1 MKQMKWMLL
10 IGSLLGVSAA
20 LSAQPQSLVKSVES
34 VADGVWMAQTSKG
47 VNAGWFLLGDEVIAV
62 DAGSDTATGKELLAK
77 IKETAGK
84 PVRFLI
90 ITHAHGDHAGG
101 IGPFVSAGATVICQE
116 RAGGPIAQLVSG
128 EAASKA
134 GVLLVTDSMA
144 FYGGS
149 RLVALYRVGPAHTQG
164 DLVVYLPDD
173 KVLFVG
179 DVATNQK
186 APYMQS
192 PDVDP
197 KGWEQTL
204 IKLTKL
210 DVDRIVFGHGPLG
223 SKDALTNTLTYVHK
237 VNELA
242 AKMIS
247 DNVPEDLIDANL
259 HNIQENGKAISVGPE
274 FVANVRAAMRA
285 ERASAGPASTTPAP
299 SPVPTPA
306 SKKKG

>member
-1 MKQMKWMLL
+1 MKQMKWILL
-10 IGSLLGVSAA
+10 MGSLLGAWA
-20 LSAQPQSLVKSVES
+20 TLSAQTQSFVKSVES
-34 VADGVWMAQTSKG
+34 VADGVWMAQTSKE
-47 VNAGWFLLGDEVIAV
+47 VNAGWFLVGDEVIAV
-62 DAGSDTATGKELLAK
+62 DAGSDAATGKELLAK

-116 RAGGPIAQLVSG
+116 RAAPAIAQLASR
-128 EAASKA
+128 EAGSKA
-134 GVLLVTDSMA
+134 GVVVVTDSVA

-149 RLVALYRVGPAHTQG
+149 RRVAIYRVGPAHTQG
-164 DLVVYLPDD
+164 DLVIYLPDD

-197 KGWEQTL
+197 RAWEQTL
-204 IKLTKL
+204 AKLTKL
-210 DVDRIVFGHGPLG
+210 DADRIVVGHGPLG
-223 SKDALTNTLTYVHK
+223 TKDALTNTLAYVHK

-242 AKMIS
+242 AKMIA
-247 DNVPEDLIDANL
+247 DNVPESLIDANL
-259 HNIQENGKAISVGPE
+259 HTLKEEGKTIQATPE
-274 FVANVRAAMRA
+274 FIANVRAAIRA
-285 ERASAGPASTTPAP
+285 EKAGAGAASTTPAT
-299 SPVPTPA
+299 SPTPT